1 MSDLG
6 PLFNYRPMKDLA
18 NYLSSYNNA
27 TQALVN
33 KSTGAD
39 PDLATTGTAQA
50 VVNGV
55 HVASLPANAT
65 IDLSAPAVAM
75 PDPILGTA
83 LAGMVMA
90 DDAQFYLL
98 VTMNAAGAAK
108 VYLASEV
115 ADDEAPTLKIPAYYP
130 LYVCIGL
137 DLWDNDALSGAAT
150 IGTSVK
156 TDADDTF
163 TQLVGPNLLPHIDLW
178 DKN

>member
-1 MSDLG
+1 MSDFG
-6 PLFNYRPMKDLA
+6 PLFNYRPMKDLV

-27 TQALVN
+27 TQALAN

-39 PDLATTGTAQA
+39 PDLKTTGTAQG

-55 HVASLPANAT
+55 HIASLPANAT
-65 IDLSAPAVAM
+65 IDLSDGAVAV
-75 PDPILGTA
+75 PDPLLGTA

-90 DDAQFYLL
+90 DNAQFYLL
-98 VTMNAAGAAK
+98 VAMNIDGDAK
-108 VYLASEV
+108 VYLASNIADNV
-115 ADDEAPTLKIPAYYP
+115 APDLKIPAYDP
-130 LYVCIGL
+130 QFLCVGL
-137 DLWDNDALSGAAT
+137 DLWDNDALGAAAT